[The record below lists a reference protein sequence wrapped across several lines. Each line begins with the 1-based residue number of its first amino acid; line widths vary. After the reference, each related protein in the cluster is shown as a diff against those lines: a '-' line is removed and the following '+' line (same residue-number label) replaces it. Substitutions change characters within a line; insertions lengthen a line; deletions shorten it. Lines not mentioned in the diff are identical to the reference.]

1 MDAAETSQIMSKK
14 YNQRDRVKQ
23 EMLDQQADFRTR
35 KYQNKVKKT
44 QEWQAKTMRSPFLVD
59 LLAENERIDEENKVR
74 LEEQSRRQK
83 IFERRRE
90 DAKNGIIL
98 KALAEASDLEALRKE
113 KRIIMEEERRL
124 KALLDIEKTK
134 AHRKEDRM
142 AAARAERQR
151 KAARSEFKRSANK
164 DMLDDHKARENELL
178 KVKHEVK
185 PSPDNTFSSF
195 MP

>member
-1 MDAAETSQIMSKK
+1 
-14 YNQRDRVKQ
+14 
-23 EMLDQQADFRTR
+23 MLEHQASFRTKR
-35 KYQNKVKKT
+35 YRNKQKKT
-44 QEWQAKTMRSPFLVD
+44 AEWQTKTSRSPFLVD

-74 LEEQSRRQK
+74 LEEQSRRQRL
-83 IFERRRE
+83 FERRRE

-98 KALAEASDLEALRKE
+98 RALAEASDLESLRKE

-134 AHRKEDRM
+134 AHRKEDRL

-164 DMLDDHKARENELL
+164 DMLDSHKRRENELL
-178 KVKHEVK
+178 MKKHEVERE
-185 PSPDNTFSSF
+185 PDNTFSSY
-195 MP
+195 MA